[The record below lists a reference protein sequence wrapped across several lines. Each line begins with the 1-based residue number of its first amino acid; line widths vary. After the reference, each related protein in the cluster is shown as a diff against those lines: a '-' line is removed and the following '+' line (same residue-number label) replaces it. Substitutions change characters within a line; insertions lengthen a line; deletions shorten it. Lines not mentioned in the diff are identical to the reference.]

1 VSASSSLAPRVQ
13 GWRVQD
19 VSAAQLGEPVD
30 EALLVGFRKAGKL
43 FCQ

>member
-1 VSASSSLAPRVQ
+1 LRRAF